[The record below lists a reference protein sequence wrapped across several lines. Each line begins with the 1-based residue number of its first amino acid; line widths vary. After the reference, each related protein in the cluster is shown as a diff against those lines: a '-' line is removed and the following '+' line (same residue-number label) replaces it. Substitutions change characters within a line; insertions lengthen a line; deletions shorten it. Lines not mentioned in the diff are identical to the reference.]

1 MTKCKILLIGCGQLG
16 SRHLQAVATLRE
28 VGEIHVVDPR
38 PESLELARA
47 RLREVSDTNPAI
59 VFQWHTEPMACCAG
73 GDLCIVATQ
82 AKDRP
87 VLIKRIAARFSYK
100 KFLIEKIVS
109 QSIGEYQDLMEYVKI
124 NSLLVWV
131 HCQTRTYGIHRYVKS
146 CLDPVEPITFTE
158 IGGNFGLACNGI
170 HYADLFLFYDGGHAI
185 HGAGAKIDPVLHSS
199 KRGSEVFDLSG
210 SLYGFSDKGSHFILS
225 YAPQHRNSDVVTV
238 SSSKGKFI
246 IDIIAQSGFEWKE
259 DTGWKPIPI
268 MESDLVSYTS
278 KRIVADILSGRE
290 SGLPTLEE
298 CFPAHRYILSELL
311 PHFNL
316 LLGTSNTY
324 CPVT

>member
-1 MTKCKILLIGCGQLG
+1 MTKYKILLVGCGQLG
-16 SRHLQAVATLRE
+16 SRHLQAIATLRE

-47 RLREVSDTNPAI
+47 RLREVSDMNPAI

-73 GDLCIVATQ
+73 GDLCIIATQ
-82 AKDRP
+82 AKGRP
-87 VLIKRIAARFSYK
+87 ALIKRIAEQLSYE

-109 QSIGEYQDLMEYVKI
+109 QSMGDYQDLMEYVKKH
-124 NSLLVWV
+124 SLLVWV
-131 HCQTRTYGIHRYVKS
+131 HCQTRTYPVYRYIKS
-146 CLDPVEPITFTE
+146 RLDPIEPITFTE

-170 HYADLFLFYDGGHAI
+170 HYADLFLFLDGTNAI
-185 HGAGAKIDPVLHSS
+185 RSIGTKIDPVLHAS
-199 KRGSEVFDLSG
+199 KRGGEVFDLSG

-225 YAPQHRNSDVVTV
+225 YAPQHQNSDVVTV
-238 SSSKGKFI
+238 VSSKGKFV
-246 IDIIAQSGFEWKE
+246 IDIVAQSGFEWKE
-259 DTGWKPIPI
+259 DTGWRTLPI
-268 MESDLVSYTS
+268 MENELVSYTS
-278 KRIVADILSGRE
+278 KRIVADMLSGRE

-311 PHFNL
+311 PQFNL
-316 LLGTSNTY
+316 LLGTNNTY